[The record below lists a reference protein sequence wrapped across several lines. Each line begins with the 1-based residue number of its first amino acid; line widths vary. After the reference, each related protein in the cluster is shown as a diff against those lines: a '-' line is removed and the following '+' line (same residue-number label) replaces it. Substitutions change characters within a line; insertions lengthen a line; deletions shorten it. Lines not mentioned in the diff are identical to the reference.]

1 MAGVP
6 IQRANLK
13 LWPEKGLSHTD
24 QTAVSSW
31 TQQIRWEAGWC
42 ATYLPRGA
50 ILIETFNK
58 VLSKDS
64 GSHRFY
70 FWPIICFNTSRMRVY
85 FMFEVVSSVVV
96 KDAIWRKGPGLIL
109 RPNPGCTSVIHGR
122 IWSQKDSRSLI
133 PENRFFGWN
142 FYPMKMMNSMS
153 FLTCTPD
160 SFPGMTELHAGY
172 DSYLYQDTPSCS
184 NCGQSLWNNSNSFGT
199 NSECW
204 FCHSFLTLT
213 TPYEQLSK
221 DDQVFRK

>member
-6 IQRANLK
+6 IKRANLK
-13 LWPEKGLSHTD
+13 LLPEKGPSRTD
-24 QTAVSSW
+24 ETAVSSW

-42 ATYLPRGA
+42 ATYLSRVA
-50 ILIETFNK
+50 ILIETFNI

-70 FWPIICFNTSRMRVY
+70 FSPIIRFNTSRMRVY
-85 FMFEVVSSVVV
+85 FMFEVISSVAVT
-96 KDAIWRKGPGLIL
+96 DALWRKGPGLIL
-109 RPNPGCTSVIHGR
+109 RSNPGCTSVIYGR

-172 DSYLYQDTPSCS
+172 DSYLYQDTPLLLH
-184 NCGQSLWNNSNSFGT
+184 LWPIFVKQLQQLWDKFRMLVLPFFFDT
-199 NSECW
+199 
-204 FCHSFLTLT
+204 HPTLWAT
-213 TPYEQLSK
+213 IQRSSG
-221 DDQVFRK
+221 V

>member
-1 MAGVP
+1 MAGE
-6 IQRANLK
+6 R
-13 LWPEKGLSHTD
+13 PESHRSNCSLVMNSADPMRGWLVCDLSSTRCH
-24 QTAVSSW
+24 
-31 TQQIRWEAGWC
+31 
-42 ATYLPRGA
+42 
-50 ILIETFNK
+50 F
-58 VLSKDS
+58 DS

-85 FMFEVVSSVVV
+85 FMFEVISSVVV
-96 KDAIWRKGPGLIL
+96 TDALWRKGPGLIL

-172 DSYLYQDTPSCS
+172 DSYLYQDTPLLLH
-184 NCGQSLWNNSNSFGT
+184 LWPIFVKQLQQLWDKFRMLVLPFFFDT
-199 NSECW
+199 
-204 FCHSFLTLT
+204 HHTLWAT
-213 TPYEQLSK
+213 IQRWSG
-221 DDQVFRK
+221 F

>member
-6 IQRANLK
+6 SKRANLK
-13 LWPEKGLSHTD
+13 LLPEKGLSRAD
-24 QTAVSSW
+24 ETAVSAS

-42 ATYLPRGA
+42 ATYLSRVA
-50 ILIETFNK
+50 ILIETFNI

-70 FWPIICFNTSRMRVY
+70 FSPIIRFNTSRMRVY
-85 FMFEVVSSVVV
+85 FMFEVISSVAVT
-96 KDAIWRKGPGLIL
+96 DALWRKGPGLIL
-109 RPNPGCTSVIHGR
+109 RPNPGCTSVIYGR
-122 IWSQKDSRSLI
+122 IWSQKGSRSLI
-133 PENRFFGWN
+133 PENRFFRWN
-142 FYPMKMMNSMS
+142 FYLMKMMNSMPL
-153 FLTCTPD
+153 LTCTLD

>member
-172 DSYLYQDTPSCS
+172 DSYLYQDTPLLL
-184 NCGQSLWNNSNSFGT
+184 QLWPISVKQLQQLWDKFRMLILPFFFDT
-199 NSECW
+199 
-204 FCHSFLTLT
+204 HPTLWAT
-213 TPYEQLSK
+213 IQRSSG
-221 DDQVFRK
+221 V

>member
-96 KDAIWRKGPGLIL
+96 KEGKVRGWFWDQTLGVLLSFMEEYEVKKIL
-109 RPNPGCTSVIHGR
+109 GALFLKIGFSDETSIPWKWWTQCLFWLAHRIVSQEWQNYTQAMIPICTR
-122 IWSQKDSRSLI
+122 
-133 PENRFFGWN
+133 
-142 FYPMKMMNSMS
+142 
-153 FLTCTPD
+153 TP
-160 SFPGMTELHAGY
+160 
-172 DSYLYQDTPSCS
+172 PSCS
-184 NCGQSLWNNSNSFGT
+184 TCGQSLSNNSNSFGT

>member
-160 SFPGMTELHAGY
+160 SFPEWQNYTQAMIPICTR
-172 DSYLYQDTPSCS
+172 TPPSCS
-184 NCGQSLWNNSNSFGT
+184 TCGQSLSNNSNSFGT